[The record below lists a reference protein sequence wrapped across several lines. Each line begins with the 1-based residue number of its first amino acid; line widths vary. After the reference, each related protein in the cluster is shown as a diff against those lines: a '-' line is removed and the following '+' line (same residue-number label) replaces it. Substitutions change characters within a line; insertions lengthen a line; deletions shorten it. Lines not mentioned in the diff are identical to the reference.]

1 MWFHNVRHN
10 FLTAAWRLEIMDM
23 TVVYWALLAGV
34 SVVALGFGI
43 VEYQAYMLR
52 TDVKSVPGGL
62 KFTSQFFTVEASRS
76 EKLVK
81 ITCKNGQHKT
91 TPVAGEPDQIR
102 TGALSLSM
110 TAAGMRIQVSQI
122 GKRKS
127 AGDPLIATGVSLIEF
142 STPDKLEVFNKG
154 KAVGPR
160 TTLEI
165 EGIPDSV
172 GQAFRHFAEGLDVWF
187 DKLERDI
194 ATEIAVR
201 EQQEAIT
208 AAVAAQKKAQ
218 ELKAADKT
226 PKVALGAA
234 ERDAKGKAQ
243 LAQWRNNAGF
253 AGTRTEMRVD
263 AFGGIEWLIDL
274 NPDGR
279 IILHADNLHF
289 HGTLEGSVITMLA
302 DDLEVKVRDEFWQE
316 GDRNL
321 PTFRVL
327 KGFTREA
334 LLDWRDR
341 LIHAGEIF
349 VHDPGRHAPQPK

>member
-1 MWFHNVRHN
+1 
-10 FLTAAWRLEIMDM
+10 MDM

-34 SVVALGFGI
+34 SVVGIGFGI

-62 KFTSQFFTVEASRS
+62 RFTSQFFTVEASRS

-81 ITCKNGQHKT
+81 ITCKSGQHKT

-110 TAAGMRIQVSQI
+110 PAAGMRIQVSQI
-122 GKRKS
+122 GKRKGP
-127 AGDPLIATGVSLIEF
+127 GDPLIATGISIIEF
-142 STPDKLEVFNKG
+142 STPDKLEVFNRG
-154 KAVGPR
+154 KAMGPR

-165 EGIPDSV
+165 ESVPDSV
-172 GQAFRHFAEGLDVWF
+172 GQAFRHFSEGLDAWF
-187 DKLERDI
+187 DKLEY
-194 ATEIAVR
+194 EIAAEVAAR
-201 EQQEAIT
+201 EQQEA
-208 AAVAAQKKAQ
+208 VAAAAKTRAMAAASAVKAP
-218 ELKAADKT
+218 KT
-226 PKVALGAA
+226 PLGAA
-234 ERDAKGKAQ
+234 DRDAKGKAQ
-243 LAQWRNNAGF
+243 LAQWRTLAGF
-253 AGTRTEMRVD
+253 AGSRTEMRVD
-263 AFGGIEWLIDL
+263 PFGDVEWLVDL

-279 IILHADNLHF
+279 IILHGDNLHF
-289 HGTLEGSVITMLA
+289 HGTLKGSVVTMLH
-302 DDLEVKVRDEFWQE
+302 DDLEIKVRDEFWQE

-341 LIHAGEIF
+341 LIHASEIF
-349 VHDPGRHAPQPK
+349 VHDPGRHAPVSKGN

>member
-1 MWFHNVRHN
+1 
-10 FLTAAWRLEIMDM
+10 MDM
-23 TVVYWALLAGV
+23 TVVYWAVLAGV

-62 KFTSQFFTVEASRS
+62 RFTSQYFTVEASRS
-76 EKLVK
+76 EKVVK
-81 ITCKNGQHKT
+81 VTCKNGQHKS

-102 TGALSLSM
+102 TGSLSVSM
-110 TAAGMRIQVSQI
+110 PAAGMRIQVSQI
-122 GKRKS
+122 GKRK
-127 AGDPLIATGVSLIEF
+127 APGDPLIATGISLIEF
-142 STPDKLEVFNKG
+142 STPDKLEMFNSKG
-154 KAVGPR
+154 KAMGPR
-160 TTLEI
+160 TTLEV
-165 EGIPDSV
+165 ESIPDSV
-172 GQAFRHFAEGLDVWF
+172 GQAFRHFSEGLDVWF
-187 DKLERDI
+187 DKLEREI
-194 ATEIAVR
+194 ATEVAVR
-201 EQQEAIT
+201 EQQEAI
-208 AAVAAQKKAQ
+208 AAALAAQKKALEMQ
-218 ELKAADKT
+218 AAGKT
-226 PKVALGAA
+226 PKTPISAA

-243 LAQWRNNAGF
+243 LAQWRNSAGF

-289 HGTLEGSVITMLA
+289 HGTLKGSVVTMLP

-327 KGFTREA
+327 KGFSREA

-349 VHDPGRHAPQPK
+349 VHDPGRHAPPAKAS